1 MLLPLGFFIVCPGLV
16 LVDAAGP
23 ILVLGAGHVLDGW
36 DPGLGLVGAEV
47 VVQNINRKGEND
59 G

>member
-16 LVDAAGP
+16 LDAAGP
-23 ILVLGAGHVLDGW
+23 SLVLGAAQVLDGW
-36 DPGLGLVGAEV
+36 DPGLGLVGAKV
-47 VVQNINRKGEND
+47 VIQNINRKGEND